1 MYRKVYDENKGIF
14 VYVDA
19 WTGLYGVPQINGLG
33 IFDTL
38 TSLVS
43 SSIAKNVAKNVAKK
57 TLETVGKTAL
67 ESGTKKIGTEVGNMA
82 ASKMINL
89 VKGKPAKVQR
99 PDGSKT
105 LKPSGAYSKPVSNS
119 VGNLIVKELSKLHP
133 NEDVNIRIN
142 KLLSG
147 SGSIRRNRINKLIKK

>member
-19 WTGLYGVPQINGLG
+19 WTGLYGIPQINGLG

-105 LKPSGAYSKPVSNS
+105 LKPVSNS
-119 VGNLIVKELSKLHP
+119 VGNLIVKELSKLDP
-133 NEDVNIRIN
+133 KEDVNIRVN

>member
-19 WTGLYGVPQINGLG
+19 WTGLYGVSQINGLG

-89 VKGKPAKVQR
+89 VKGKSAKPAKSVSNSVSNSVS
-99 PDGSKT
+99 DS
-105 LKPSGAYSKPVSNS
+105 VSNS